1 MDRVNSS
8 GTYGF
13 IFDFCGVEVNPK
25 DGAVRIEKYVT
36 MHDAGKILNPKL
48 ADGQI
53 KGAFAQGI
61 GAALLEKLSYSVD
74 GAFET
79 GTFADYCPPYATDM
93 PELLILHDENP
104 SPLTPTGAKGLG
116 EGNCMSTPVCIANAI
131 SDAINAEVYTL
142 PLTRSKLH
150 EILDDEEPASP
161 EHIETPKPADRNDG
175 YSLNGQGLTAIKAT
189 PEKI

>member
-1 MDRVNSS
+1 
-8 GTYGF
+8 
-13 IFDFCGVEVNPK
+13 
-25 DGAVRIEKYVT
+25 

-61 GAALLEKLSYSVD
+61 GAALLEQLSYSAD

-93 PELLILHDENP
+93 PELLILHDEHP

-131 SDAINAEVYTL
+131 SDAIGVEVD
-142 PLTRSKLH
+142 RSPSPGPRCIKYWTMKSRLH
-150 EILDDEEPASP
+150 L
-161 EHIETPKPADRNDG
+161 HIWRAQKNMKETMVTVW
-175 YSLNGQGLTAIKAT
+175 TAKDLQL
-189 PEKI
+189 